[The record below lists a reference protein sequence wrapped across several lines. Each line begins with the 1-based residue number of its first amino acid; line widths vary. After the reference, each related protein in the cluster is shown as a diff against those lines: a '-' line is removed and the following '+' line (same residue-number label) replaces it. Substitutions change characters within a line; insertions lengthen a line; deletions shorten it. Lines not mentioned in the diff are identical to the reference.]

1 MSSNV
6 LRYII
11 PPKYGEKG
19 PIIEALKLI
28 ISLHKGSDQSKE
40 ITLLIPTKSQLDGTV
55 IDASLGSAACKV
67 LSSGHKVK
75 VTELLSLKCETIRT
89 FKPYSH
95 TDIILCV
102 FPSEKMLDLVDSV
115 DGLEIAIIVPWFK
128 EDTDIWE
135 KTWNPVVLG
144 EKPSEPEDLIDN
156 PVVEEAMKKLTTRVN
171 LSTGLSH
178 PRDKGAAVEILR
190 ILRNNGEN
198 FNPDALKAW
207 ALRNGWIP
215 KGAEDL
221 RIYAQAIIERKSIH
235 GDSDAWNLNII
246 DILRKSASK

>member
-1 MSSNV
+1 MTNNV

-11 PPKYGEKG
+11 PPKYGENG
-19 PIIEALKLI
+19 PIIEALNLI
-28 ISLHKGSDQSKE
+28 ILLHKESDQSKE

-55 IDASLGSAACKV
+55 IDASLGSSECKS
-67 LSSGHKVK
+67 LSSGQKVN
-75 VTELLSLKCETIRT
+75 VTDSLSLKCETIRT
-89 FKPYSH
+89 FKSYSH

-102 FPSEKMLDLVDSV
+102 FPSEKMLDLVDSM
-115 DGLEIAIIVPWFK
+115 DGLEIAIIVPWFD
-128 EDTDIWE
+128 EDADKWK

-144 EKPSEPEDLIDN
+144 EIPSKPEYLIDN
-156 PVVEEAMKKLTTRVN
+156 PVVEEAMKKLTKRVN

-221 RIYAQAIIERKSIH
+221 RIYAQAIIERKPIR
-235 GDSDAWNLNII
+235 GDSNAWNPNII
-246 DILRKSASK
+246 NILRESAGK